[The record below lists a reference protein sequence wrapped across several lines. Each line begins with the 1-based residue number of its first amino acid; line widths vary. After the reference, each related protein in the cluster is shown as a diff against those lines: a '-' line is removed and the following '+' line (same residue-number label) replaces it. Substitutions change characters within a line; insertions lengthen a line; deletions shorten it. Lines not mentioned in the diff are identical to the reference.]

1 MKGMVRGEALTKS
14 FLLICLSTAILSL
27 GSQPQ
32 ATASIF
38 RNKEVQPTTSK
49 PKPENQVL
57 PTTPLPTPTPATT
70 PLPTSTPDTV
80 QPSPVTPVEDTWLKI
95 KLKERRVYV
104 YRDNQV
110 KASFQIAIGKPGWE
124 TPTGKFQIIQ
134 MVKDP
139 TWQHPWNG
147 KLFPPGPN
155 NPLGVRWIGF
165 WTDGKNTIGF
175 HGTPNERVM
184 GQAVSHG
191 CVRMRN
197 RDVVALFE
205 LVKVGTTVVV
215 EH

>member
-1 MKGMVRGEALTKS
+1 MKKMVRGEALTKS
-14 FLLICLSTAILSL
+14 FLLICFSTAFFSFWT
-27 GSQPQ
+27 QQQ

-38 RNKEVQPTTSK
+38 RNKEVELTKSQPM
-49 PKPENQVL
+49 PQGHIVPNI
-57 PTTPLPTPTPATT
+57 PLPVQTPG
-70 PLPTSTPDTV
+70 TV
-80 QPSPVTPVEDTWLKI
+80 QPSPVSPVEDTWLKI

-104 YRDNQV
+104 YLGNKV
-110 KASFQIAIGKPGWE
+110 KTSFPIAIGKPGWE
-124 TPTGKFQIIQ
+124 TPKGKFKILQ

-139 TWQHPWNG
+139 AWEHPWNG
-147 KLFPPGPN
+147 KIFPPGPT

-197 RDVVALFE
+197 RDVVSLFE

-215 EH
+215 E

>member
-1 MKGMVRGEALTKS
+1 MKKMVRGEALTKS
-14 FLLICLSTAILSL
+14 FLLICFSTAFFTLWTQQL
-27 GSQPQ
+27 

-38 RNKEVQPTTSK
+38 RNKEVELTKSQPIPQGHT
-49 PKPENQVL
+49 V
-57 PTTPLPTPTPATT
+57 PTTPLPTQTPG
-70 PLPTSTPDTV
+70 TV
-80 QPSPVTPVEDTWLKI
+80 QPSPVSPVEDTWLKI

-110 KASFQIAIGKPGWE
+110 KSTFPIAIGKPGWE
-124 TPTGKFQIIQ
+124 TPTGRFQVIQ

-139 TWQHPWNG
+139 AWQHPWNG
-147 KLFPPGPN
+147 KVFPPGPN